1 MDNGGRK
8 KTWSELKQVVVELRR
23 QLSSLSTIVP
33 SSVQFRNLKDGRTR
47 IFFLS
52 TPANGWETTL
62 LYTDI
67 IPDEPKVTQLYG
79 SYYLSTFTSFCYVNN
94 LLLLKIMEII
104 CPTSWYAVGFSS

>member
-67 IPDEPKVTQLYG
+67 IPDEPKVTQLNG
-79 SYYLSTFTSFCYVNN
+79 KNYLSTFTSFCYVNR
-94 LLLLKIMEII
+94 LLLKRMEIV
-104 CPTSWYAVGFSS
+104 CPTSWNTVGFSP